1 MTNKYFS
8 FLLRIWQLE
17 NQDQHEWFASLEE
30 PKSREV
36 VYFKDME
43 ELSFYVGCQ
52 PVKKN
57 LIPVDLFV
65 DTRILIFSQF
75 LPFNS

>member
-17 NQDQHEWFASLEE
+17 NQDQNEWFASLEE

-43 ELSFYVGCQ
+43 ELFVFLRRLPTSE
-52 PVKKN
+52 KN
-57 LIPVDLFV
+57 L
-65 DTRILIFSQF
+65 DTS
-75 LPFNS
+75 

>member
-43 ELSFYVGCQ
+43 ELFVFLRRLPTSE
-52 PVKKN
+52 KK
-57 LIPVDLFV
+57 L
-65 DTRILIFSQF
+65 DTG
-75 LPFNS
+75 